1 MANDYPNYVRV
12 AANVSDTFYLDE
24 VKAVAFSTQMTSE
37 DDVKVFVNNNINSG
51 NVFDMINLDTFVVVT
66 PEQNLLNANV
76 VAFVTR
82 DSNGNS
88 IAQGTPY
95 YTYIVSKNRGGY
107 QKVQETIVQ
116 SL

>member
-1 MANDYPNYVRV
+1 MANNYLNYIRV

-24 VKAVAFSTQMTSE
+24 VKAVAFRTQMSSE
-37 DDVKVFVNNNINSG
+37 EDVKVFVNNSPNSE
-51 NVFDMINLDTFVVVT
+51 NVFEMMNVDTFVVVT

-82 DSNGNS
+82 DSTGLPINT
-88 IAQGTPY
+88 GTSY

-116 SL
+116 SA